1 MAIEN
6 ITDLLASLGHKGAK
20 HGNPARN
27 MAPESSV
34 GVPPVFVAPEPAEG
48 IVFKTPTVK
57 KPRSTQTAQTPSMKA
72 AKTKKQSAWAK
83 IEAKY
88 PRYNPE
94 VEGFG
99 SADDWRGTFYQRMGW
114 EKAMKILGA
123 KSPRQ
128 ILGVLDNATFDE
140 CRSAFKK
147 LCKEWHPDR
156 VVLEKKDPVEAAAK
170 LEQIYAAFEVL
181 EHENG
186 K

>member
-6 ITDLLASLGHKGAK
+6 IADLLASLGHKGAK
-20 HGNPARN
+20 HGNPTGN
-27 MAPESSV
+27 VAPESGA
-34 GVPPVFVAPEPAEG
+34 GVPALSFAPEAE
-48 IVFKTPTVK
+48 VLKTLTVK
-57 KPRSTQTAQTPSMKA
+57 KRATQTAQTPTMKA
-72 AKTKKQSAWAK
+72 AKTKRQSAWAK
-83 IEAKY
+83 IESKY

-123 KSPRQ
+123 KSPRE
-128 ILGVLDNATFDE
+128 ILGVMAHATFDE

-156 VVLEKKDPVEAAAK
+156 VVLEKKDPVEAAVK
-170 LEQIYAAFEVL
+170 LEQIYAAFELL
-181 EHENG
+181 EHEHE